1 MGKKKRCPRSRR
13 WFEELV
19 TKDPCVLTPALL
31 DAMTTKEIG
40 DFGEALAANYLFER
54 GYEIVEF
61 SYRCLEGE
69 ADLIAWDP
77 FEEQVVLVEVK
88 TRRLSTHAYQLY
100 PEEAVT
106 PRKQKIYRRIAALY
120 ALERFPVP
128 SIRFDVIA
136 VELTPGCIPDFT
148 HLEGA
153 FDWDAGL

>member
-13 WFEELV
+13 WFEEMV

-40 DFGEALAANYLFER
+40 DFGEALAASYLFER

-61 SYRCLEGE
+61 SYRCAEGE

-77 FEEQVVLVEVK
+77 LEEQVVLVEVK
-88 TRRLSTHAYQLY
+88 TRRLPALSLDLY

-106 PRKQKIYRRIAALY
+106 PRKQKTYRRIAALY

-128 SIRFDVIA
+128 AIRFDAIGVIL
-136 VELTPGCIPDFT
+136 VPGCVPDFT
-148 HLEGA
+148 HVESA
-153 FDWDAGL
+153 FDWDAEL